1 MHRKEE
7 ESDWCQVPAINML
20 MNSFSCLFLFIRG
33 GCRESWVFRTP
44 ISSLQAADIM
54 TLDNISWLG
63 AQISPL
69 PLSHHFHLSVI
80 INQSEASLSKPI
92 THNKAISMSSAFY
105 QFRSCS
111 WRPHF
116 SSCVSF
122 TPPASGERE
131 RERVSSS
138 VFRPGCSQHSVVAP
152 SSNFNHNVV
161 HLGALKTSQSVV
173 FPHQSL

>member
-63 AQISPL
+63 AQISPHL
-69 PLSHHFHLSVI
+69 CLTTSTSVSSSTNQRPLCQ
-80 INQSEASLSKPI
+80 NQSHTTRLFLWAQLFISSEAVLGV
-92 THNKAISMSSAFY
+92 HISVLVSALHP
-105 QFRSCS
+105 
-111 WRPHF
+111 PHP
-116 SSCVSF
+116 VR
-122 TPPASGERE
+122 ERE
-131 RERVSSS
+131 RERECPPQYSDLAVLNIQLSL
-138 VFRPGCSQHSVVAP
+138 PAP
-152 SSNFNHNVV
+152 ILTTMLS
-161 HLGALKTSQSVV
+161 TSE
-173 FPHQSL
+173 H

>member
-111 WRPHF
+111 WLHISVLVSALHPPHP
-116 SSCVSF
+116 VR
-122 TPPASGERE
+122 ERE
-131 RERVSSS
+131 RECPPQYSDLAVLNIQLSL
-138 VFRPGCSQHSVVAP
+138 PAP
-152 SSNFNHNVV
+152 ILTTMLSTLEH
-161 HLGALKTSQSVV
+161 
-173 FPHQSL
+173 

>member
-63 AQISPL
+63 AQISPHL
-69 PLSHHFHLSVI
+69 CLTTSTSVSSSTNQRPLCQ
-80 INQSEASLSKPI
+80 NQSHTTRLFLWAQLFISSEAVLGV
-92 THNKAISMSSAFY
+92 HISVLVSALHP
-105 QFRSCS
+105 
-111 WRPHF
+111 PHP
-116 SSCVSF
+116 V
-122 TPPASGERE
+122 

>member
-44 ISSLQAADIM
+44 ISSLQAADIV

-122 TPPASGERE
+122 TPPASGVRVK
-131 RERVSSS
+131 RVSSS
-138 VFRPGCSQHSVVAP
+138 LSQYSDLAVLNIQLSLPAP
-152 SSNFNHNVV
+152 ILTTMLSTLEH
-161 HLGALKTSQSVV
+161 
-173 FPHQSL
+173 